1 MSTKWARHEWIGNVK
16 MTSTVQGQ
24 LLKRGKLRLRG
35 PADEIRGREM
45 EEDRRRYQIRRRLA
59 PHLIKKENGQDGN
72 SNTEPCQRQAVKT
85 DLISVEVAVGI
96 EPALFLTTIGINV
109 ADEIGVADVSEGM
122 RRLKDRDERQC
133 HH

>member
-1 MSTKWARHEWIGNVK
+1 M
-16 MTSTVQGQ
+16 
-24 LLKRGKLRLRG
+24 RGS
-35 PADEIRGREM
+35 ADEIRRRET
-45 EEDRRRYQIRRRLA
+45 EKDRRRYQIRRRLV
-59 PHLIKKENGQDGN
+59 PHLINKENGQDSN
-72 SNTEPCQRQAVKT
+72 SNAEPRQCQAVKT
-85 DLISVEVAVGI
+85 DFISVEVAVGI